1 MGLLTGNLE
10 RGARAKLR
18 PPDLN
23 RYFPFG
29 AFGSDHADRYHLPEI
44 AVARARQNTGR
55 EFTGKE
61 IIVIGDSVHDV
72 GCGRSLD
79 VRAVARSRPASPA
92 WSVSSGAPGR
102 DLRGLRRHRE
112 GVLGDRRMRACSRL
126 SRRFLGGL
134 AATLWA
140 AITAATP
147 GPGGTASHAPYD
159 GPPAPNVAVEVTLDL
174 EAARGLLEL
183 LPSRRST
190 PTAPVRSSRCPR
202 SRPRS
207 ANRSEDRRVGED
219 LASTWDEKARTTL
232 FDFHHIR
239 DDRARWSALLA
250 TIASR
255 QAELTRAASD
265 RARALM
271 PSDHAVAVRQAIF
284 FTFGLPGRADHVA
297 VPSPDGSS
305 WSVVADVAR
314 ELSDEPSA
322 APEEQVKHLSR
333 MMAGE
338 AFRRAWAV
346 YRAASPAWQK
356 HDASLG
362 TLEPLMRKV
371 AEAGPVALYAV
382 DENFFP
388 LAVWLRQPMRESID
402 ELNRYADRIA
412 TAGGDLD
419 ARMEVAAEI
428 QKPEFAADLAG
439 PSGAFLAD
447 GVFEALGVDGYRAA
461 LAGGPRAFFEAYNR
475 AAQKKTIG
483 LVPLSKA
490 IRQQLAA
497 PANPKKG

>member
-1 MGLLTGNLE
+1 M
-10 RGARAKLR
+10 R
-18 PPDLN
+18 
-23 RYFPFG
+23 
-29 AFGSDHADRYHLPEI
+29 
-44 AVARARQNTGR
+44 
-55 EFTGKE
+55 
-61 IIVIGDSVHDV
+61 
-72 GCGRSLD
+72 
-79 VRAVARSRPASPA
+79 
-92 WSVSSGAPGR
+92 
-102 DLRGLRRHRE
+102 
-112 GVLGDRRMRACSRL
+112 GVLPGL

-183 LPSRRST
+183 L
-190 PTAPVRSSRCPR
+190 
-202 SRPRS
+202 
-207 ANRSEDRRVGED
+207 SEPAFDADRARALESLPAIEAAIRESKRGPDVWEKD
-219 LASTWDEKARTTL
+219 LASAWDEKARTTL